1 MYKVDSFAGTFYVE
15 LENDFYGESYWRRV
29 AANTYEPD
37 TMSFLRNYVNSDCDF
52 IDVGAA
58 NGAITLLAG
67 ALGASV
73 KSYEAA
79 PGIYEVAKR
88 NIELNPQLSNQ
99 ISIKNCAISS
109 QNGILEFSKSSNTNV
124 LSDIVFTGLGNEKFR
139 IEMVKLSD
147 VIDEFHGVGKRLV
160 IKIDIEGA
168 EWKILKDKET
178 LDTLFKHNAII
189 LLAIHPG
196 FHRPVKV
203 RRFTVKPIQRL
214 FWQLHNAFEVYSVF
228 NSLFKIAGVRRTNL
242 DLIKS
247 PKKIV
252 MLMFGGYF
260 EFILEFGNHDHI

>member
-1 MYKVDSFAGTFYVE
+1 MYKVETFAGTFSVE

-29 AANTYEPD
+29 ASNTYEPD
-37 TMSFLRNYVNSDCDF
+37 TMSFLRNYVDSDCDF

-73 KSYEAA
+73 RSYEAA

-88 NIELNPQLSNQ
+88 NIELNPQFCNE
-99 ISIKNCAISS
+99 ISIYNYAISS
-109 QNGILEFSKSSNTNV
+109 ENGTLEFRRSSNKAV
-124 LSDIVFTGLGNEKFR
+124 LSDIVFAGLGNEK
-139 IEMVKLSD
+139 IEIKVVKLSD
-147 VIDEFHGVGKRLV
+147 VVNDFHTPSKRLV
-160 IKIDIEGA
+160 VKVDIEGA

-178 LDTLFKHNAII
+178 LEALFKHNAIV

-196 FHRPVKV
+196 FHRPVRS
-203 RRFTVKPIQRL
+203 RRFAVKAIQKL
-214 FWQLHNAFEVYSVF
+214 CWQLRNAFEVYTVF
-228 NSLFKIAGVRRTNL
+228 KSLFKFALVKRTNF
-242 DLIKS
+242 DEVKA

-260 EFILEFGNHDHI
+260 EFILEFGNHERF

>member
-1 MYKVDSFAGTFYVE
+1 VYKVDSFAGTFSVE
-15 LENDFYGESYWRRV
+15 LENDFYGESYWRRI
-29 AANTYEPD
+29 ASNTYEPD
-37 TMSFLRNYVNSDCDF
+37 TMSFLRNYVDSDCDF

-88 NIELNPQLSNQ
+88 NIELNPQFRNK
-99 ISIKNCAISS
+99 ISIDNYAISS
-109 QNGILEFSKSSNTNV
+109 ENGTLEFSKSSNGDV
-124 LSDIVFTGLGNEKFR
+124 LSDIVFAGLGDEKFT
-139 IEMVKLSD
+139 IKVVKLSD
-147 VIDEFHGVGKRLV
+147 VINNFHRVDKRLV
-160 IKIDIEGA
+160 IKVDVEGA

-178 LDTLFKHNAII
+178 LDALFKHNAIV

-196 FHRPVKV
+196 FHRPVKS
-203 RRFTVKPIQRL
+203 RRFAAKAIQKL
-214 FWQLHNAFEVYSVF
+214 CWQLHNAFEVYTVF
-228 NSLFKIAGVRRTNL
+228 KSLFKFASVKRTNF
-242 DLIKS
+242 DEIRA

-260 EFILEFGNHDHI
+260 EFILEFGNYERF